1 MEGRAVKHYD
11 IVIIGAGS
19 VGVPLSYYCAKK
31 GLKVCVLDR
40 EASWGRGQNRAAI
53 GGLRATHSDA
63 AKIRIAKESIAIV
76 SKMREETG
84 HDVEWHSGGYLF
96 VAYDEEREKSFRE
109 LLAKQKAAGLDI
121 DWVSPEG
128 VSKLAPGVKTEGLRG
143 GTYSPGDGYASP
155 LMTSTAFHRLAME
168 AGVEFRFRERVTGIE
183 IAGGRVARLLTN
195 LGDYAADLF
204 VNAAGADAA
213 EISGLAGFSVPVRPD
228 SHEGGVTEP
237 VARFMEP
244 MLVDIRPDGE
254 SGNYYFYQAMT
265 GQVVFCITPK
275 PQLWGKDCD
284 STSTFL
290 PLVLKR
296 MIELYPRLRNLKV
309 RRTWRGLYPMTPD
322 GFPVVG
328 YPREAGNFLQAVGM
342 CGQGFMLGPG
352 LGKILAETF
361 VSGASIDKPAGST
374 EYGFVF
380 DQLSL
385 YRDFGGM
392 EMLK

>member
-1 MEGRAVKHYD
+1 MKHYD
-11 IVIIGAGS
+11 IVIVGAGS
-19 VGVPLSYYCAKK
+19 VGLPLSYYCATK
-31 GLKVCVLDR
+31 GLKVCVIDR

-53 GGLRATHSDA
+53 GGLRATHSEP
-63 AKIRIAKESIAIV
+63 AKIGIAKESIDIV
-76 SKMREETG
+76 SKLGRQAG
-84 HDVEWHSGGYLF
+84 VDVEWRSGGYLY
-96 VAYDEEREKSFRE
+96 VAYDEEREKTFRE
-109 LLAKQKAAGLDI
+109 LLVKQKAAGLGI
-121 DWVSPEG
+121 DWIGPERVSE
-128 VSKLAPGVKTEGLRG
+128 LAPGITTEGLRG

-155 LMTSTAFHRLAME
+155 LQTSTAFHRLAMD
-168 AGVEFRFRERVTGIE
+168 AGVEFRFREKVTGIVVE
-183 IAGGRVARLLTN
+183 GGRVARLVTD
-195 LGDYAADLF
+195 LGDYAADLY
-204 VNAAGADAA
+204 VNASGADAA
-213 EISGLAGFSVPVRPD
+213 EIAGLAGFTVPVRPD

-237 VARFMEP
+237 VERFMEP

-254 SGNYYFYQAMT
+254 SGNYYFYQAET

-284 STSTFL
+284 ATSGFL

-296 MIELYPRLRNLKV
+296 MIGLYPRLRSLKV

-322 GFPVVG
+322 GSPIVG
-328 YPREAGNFLQAVGM
+328 YPREAANFLQTVGM

-361 VSGASIDKPAGST
+361 VAGASIDKPAGST
-374 EYGFVF
+374 EYGYVF

-385 YRDFGGM
+385 YRSFAGM